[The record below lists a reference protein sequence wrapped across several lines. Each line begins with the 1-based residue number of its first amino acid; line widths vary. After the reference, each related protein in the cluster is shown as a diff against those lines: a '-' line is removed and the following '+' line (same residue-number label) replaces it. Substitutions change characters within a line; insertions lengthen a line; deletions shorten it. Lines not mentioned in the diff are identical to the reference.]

1 MPQARKPA
9 DFLAGKTFEGK
20 VVRLLDWPQSPKVGV
35 FLCLPLQAGPSPMG
49 SDMRRDGGMPPQH
62 SCPLQVYASV
72 LWLTVAFGLVGLPS
86 RGLAQSPAGAAAP
99 LQLAPVQV
107 RSQRLGAE
115 QVVRETSTF
124 ATTIDTSAW
133 PVLLWDR

>member
-49 SDMRRDGGMPPQH
+49 SNMRREGGMPSQH
-62 SCPLQVYASV
+62 YCPLQVYASV
-72 LWLTVAFGLVGLPS
+72 LWLTVAWGLVGLPS
-86 RGLAQSPAGAAAP
+86 RGLAQSSAGAAAP

-133 PVLLWDR
+133 PVLL